1 MRLQADLSH
10 DSLHN
15 TGTHMSSFFGD
26 HGTKILGGATVLANV
41 ITATDPAVLQQ
52 AIGPKG
58 MNYVG
63 AFLGF
68 LTILRGLQNSQNQT
82 PPPPK

>member
-1 MRLQADLSH
+1 
-10 DSLHN
+10 
-15 TGTHMSSFFGD
+15 MSSFFGD
-26 HGTKILGGATVLANV
+26 HGTKILGGATALANV
-41 ITATDPAVLQQ
+41 IAATDPTVLAS

-68 LTILRGLQNSQNQT
+68 LTILRGVQNSQNQQS
-82 PPPPK
+82 PPPTK

>member
-1 MRLQADLSH
+1 M
-10 DSLHN
+10 SLFN
-15 TGTHMSSFFGD
+15 D

-41 ITATDPAVLQQ
+41 LTATDPTVLAA

-68 LTILRGLQNSQNQT
+68 LTILKGIQNSSQQQQ
-82 PPPPK
+82 PK

>member
-1 MRLQADLSH
+1 
-10 DSLHN
+10 
-15 TGTHMSSFFGD
+15 MSGFFGD

-41 ITATDPAVLQQ
+41 IMATDPTVLASAV
-52 AIGPKG
+52 GPKG

-68 LTILRGLQNSQNQT
+68 LTILRGLQNSQTQQT
-82 PPPPK
+82 PQPPK

>member
-1 MRLQADLSH
+1 
-10 DSLHN
+10 
-15 TGTHMSSFFGD
+15 MSGFFSD
-26 HGTKILGGATVLANV
+26 HGTKILGSATVLSNV
-41 ITATDPAVLQQ
+41 IMATDPTVLAS

-68 LTILRGLQNSQNQT
+68 LTILRGLQNSQAQQ
-82 PPPPK
+82 PPQQPK

>member
-1 MRLQADLSH
+1 
-10 DSLHN
+10 
-15 TGTHMSSFFGD
+15 MSGFFGD

-41 ITATDPAVLQQ
+41 ITATDPMVLQQ
-52 AIGPKG
+52 AIGSKG

-68 LTILRGLQNSQNQT
+68 LTILRGLQNSQNQQN
-82 PPPPK
+82 PPPTK

>member
-1 MRLQADLSH
+1 
-10 DSLHN
+10 
-15 TGTHMSSFFGD
+15 MSGFFGD

-41 ITATDPAVLQQ
+41 VMATDPAVLQQ

-68 LTILRGLQNSQNQT
+68 LTILRGLQNSQNQQS
-82 PPPPK
+82 PPPTK

>member
-1 MRLQADLSH
+1 MRPQAALLH

-15 TGTHMSSFFGD
+15 TGAHMSGFFGD
-26 HGTKILGGATVLANV
+26 HGTKILGAATGLANV
-41 ITATDPAVLQQ
+41 IAATDPTVL
-52 AIGPKG
+52 ASTLGPKG

-68 LTILRGLQNSQNQT
+68 LTVLRGFQNSQNQQ
-82 PPPPK
+82 PPPK

>member
-1 MRLQADLSH
+1 
-10 DSLHN
+10 
-15 TGTHMSSFFGD
+15 MSGFFGD
-26 HGTKILGGATVLANV
+26 HGTKVLGGATVLANV
-41 ITATDPAVLQQ
+41 LMATDPAVLSS

-68 LTILRGLQNSQNQT
+68 LTILRGLQNSQAQQA
-82 PPPPK
+82 PQPPK

>member
-1 MRLQADLSH
+1 
-10 DSLHN
+10 
-15 TGTHMSSFFGD
+15 MSGFFGD

-41 ITATDPAVLQQ
+41 VMATDPVVLQQ

-68 LTILRGLQNSQNQT
+68 LTILRGLQNSQNQQ
-82 PPPPK
+82 PPAPPSR

>member
-1 MRLQADLSH
+1 
-10 DSLHN
+10 
-15 TGTHMSSFFGD
+15 MSSIGEFFQN
-26 HGTKILGGATVLANV
+26 HTTKVLGAATVAANV

-68 LTILRGLQNSQNQT
+68 LTILRGLQNSQNQV
-82 PPPPK
+82 PPPPAKS

>member
-1 MRLQADLSH
+1 MKL
-10 DSLHN
+10 
-15 TGTHMSSFFGD
+15 FKD
-26 HGTKILGGATVLANV
+26 HGTKVLGAATAVANVLA
-41 ITATDPAVLQQ
+41 ATDPAVLYQ

-68 LTILRGLQNSQNQT
+68 LTILRGIQNTNNQ
-82 PPPPK
+82 PPTQ

>member
-1 MRLQADLSH
+1 
-10 DSLHN
+10 
-15 TGTHMSSFFGD
+15 MSGFFGD
-26 HGTKILGGATVLANV
+26 HGTKILGGATVLSNV
-41 ITATDPAVLQQ
+41 ITATDPAVLQ
-52 AIGPKG
+52 AAVGPKG